1 MCSERV
7 SSSCSTSGTRRI
19 ALIVVLI
26 ETNDVITY
34 NYVSVVF
41 CSGIFLLYFTEHSH
55 LGYFISTYFN
65 LLIKW
70 CDLTLLA
77 ILQFIN

>member
-7 SSSCSTSGTRRI
+7 NSSCSTSDTRRV
-19 ALIVVLI
+19 ALIIVLI

-41 CSGIFLLYFTEHSH
+41 CSGIFLLHFDDKKASVNMYKWMSVCVFHILH
-55 LGYFISTYFN
+55 IIIIISF
-65 LLIKW
+65 LI
-70 CDLTLLA
+70 L
-77 ILQFIN
+77 

>member
-7 SSSCSTSGTRRI
+7 NNSCSTSDTRRI
-19 ALIVVLI
+19 VLIIVLI

-41 CSGIFLLYFTEHSH
+41 CSGIFLLHFTEHPH
-55 LGYFISTYFN
+55 LGYFISIYFN
-65 LLIKW
+65 LLIKG
-70 CDLTLLA
+70 C
-77 ILQFIN
+77 I

>member
-7 SSSCSTSGTRRI
+7 GSSCSTSDTRRI
-19 ALIVVLI
+19 ALIIVLI

-41 CSGIFLLYFTEHSH
+41 CSGIFLLHFTEHSH
-55 LGYFISTYFN
+55 VGYFISIYFN

-70 CDLTLLA
+70 CTLLA
-77 ILQFIN
+77 IINLRKM

>member
-19 ALIVVLI
+19 ALIIVLI

-34 NYVSVVF
+34 NYVSGVL
-41 CSGIFLLYFTEHSH
+41 SFLILLLTILVYILFKFNIASNLKSH
-55 LGYFISTYFN
+55 P
-65 LLIKW
+65 LINK
-70 CDLTLLA
+70 L
-77 ILQFIN
+77 N